1 VGGEAEFDPAAD
13 DARAWLEGLV
23 GRANTGDPE
32 AVAGLRAF
40 LDANPELW
48 RRIGDLG
55 GHAEAAWAGLVARGD
70 RLIAESVRREAD
82 RLRAELLGERP
93 GPVER
98 LLADQVVV
106 THLELHYH
114 QLRAADAP
122 GVTRGQR
129 SAADGRLAGAQR
141 RHLAAVRMLAAVRK
155 LTGRA
160 GAGSTLRV
168 FPAGEG
174 DEPGRRGGAGG
185 GPAA

>member
-1 VGGEAEFDPAAD
+1 VGNEADFAPAAGD
-13 DARAWLEGLV
+13 DRAWLDGLV
-23 GRANTGDPE
+23 ARANTGDPG

-40 LDANPELW
+40 LDANPDLW

-93 GPVER
+93 TAVER

-106 THLELHYH
+106 THLELRYQ

-122 GVTRGQR
+122 GVTRGQK
-129 SAADGRLAGAQR
+129 SVADARLAGAQR

-160 GAGSTLRV
+160 GVRSKLRV
-168 FPAGEG
+168 FQAG
-174 DEPGRRGGAGG
+174 DGG
-185 GPAA
+185 

>member
-1 VGGEAEFDPAAD
+1 VGEAADFDPAAG
-13 DARAWLEGLV
+13 DARAWLDGLV
-23 GRANTGDPE
+23 ARANTGDPE
-32 AVAGLRAF
+32 AVAELRAL

-55 GHAEAAWAGLVARGD
+55 GHAEAAWVGLVARGD

-93 GPVER
+93 SPVER

-106 THLELHYH
+106 THLELRYH

-122 GVTRGQR
+122 GVTRGQK

-141 RHLAAVRMLAAVRK
+141 RHLAALRLLAAVRK
-155 LTGRA
+155 LLA
-160 GAGSTLRV
+160 QPGARSKLRV
-168 FPAGEG
+168 FPAGE
-174 DEPGRRGGAGG
+174 AG
-185 GPAA
+185 